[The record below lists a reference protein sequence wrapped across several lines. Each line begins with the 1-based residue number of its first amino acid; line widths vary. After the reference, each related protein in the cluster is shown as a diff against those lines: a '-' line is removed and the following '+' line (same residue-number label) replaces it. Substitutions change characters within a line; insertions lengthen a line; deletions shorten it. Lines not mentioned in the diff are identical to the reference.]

1 MLKELITEQVTMGD
15 ITFLRALLYGVPAIL
30 WFITLYYIYKWT
42 RTQEMEYKAKTFFF
56 AVIVVMVVYLIRPV
70 MEKADYT
77 ADVLQDVESD
87 RVAKYYDMRKDGE
100 YLKLVRKGIDVPDLL
115 KAHEEVK
122 ILKETSESYQ
132 VEYKG
137 NTFEVRK

>member
-1 MLKELITEQVTMGD
+1 MLKELITKQITIGD
-15 ITFLRALLYGVPAIL
+15 ITFVRALLYGVPAIL
-30 WFITLYYIYKWT
+30 LFITFYYIYKWS
-42 RTQEMEYKAKTFFF
+42 RTYKMVYKTITFFF
-56 AVIVVMVVYLIRPV
+56 AVMVLMAVHLNSPLIKR
-70 MEKADYT
+70 ADYIS
-77 ADVLQDVESD
+77 DVLQDVKSD